1 MITVAFMRPLAH
13 PGIARYYSLL
23 ILYNVTVSLQIV
35 LARFL
40 GVKNFKHLNCFLA
53 FLIWAR

>member
-53 FLIWAR
+53 FLI